1 MLTLAALVLT
11 LTALLGLTVAVLPL
25 RLPAWG
31 ASWVPGAVH
40 GTVGVSGFVL
50 LLLSLGGPQR
60 GVKMG
65 AGSFGN
71 AAAVLF
77 AAALALATV
86 MAAIRMRRGRP
97 NILVIGLHA
106 TLAIGG
112 LTLLAAYLSF
122 PP

>member
-1 MLTLAALVLT
+1 
-11 LTALLGLTVAVLPL
+11 
-25 RLPAWG
+25 
-31 ASWVPGAVH
+31 
-40 GTVGVSGFVL
+40 
-50 LLLSLGGPQR
+50 
-60 GVKMG
+60 MG

-77 AAALALATV
+77 AAALTLAVV